1 MSRFLALDVE
11 TANADMSSICQIG
24 IVEFQEDKVV
34 KQWGTFINPQ
44 DYFDP
49 FNISVHGIT
58 SQAVQDAPLFSNI
71 HSRIQ
76 QSVKGCV
83 VVTHMPFDQTSL
95 RRASQKY
102 KLPEISCI
110 WLDSARVIR
119 RQWEQF
125 SQSGYNLPNIT
136 NHLGIKYKP
145 HDAVEDARAAGEV
158 VLKAINESGLSL
170 EEWLER
176 AYKRTSYSN
185 TKHAREGN
193 SDGPFY
199 GETIVFTG
207 SLSLPRKEASEIAA
221 QVGCNVGDGVNKD
234 TTILVVGMQDK
245 DRLAGYDKSSKHRK
259 AEELITKGKQI
270 RIISEADFLEMAGM

>member
-1 MSRFLALDVE
+1 MNRFLALDVE

-24 IVEFQEDKVV
+24 VVEFEEGKAI
-34 KQWGTFINPQ
+34 KEWGSFINPQ

-71 HSRIQ
+71 HSKIQ
-76 QSVKGCV
+76 QSVEGYV
-83 VVTHMPFDQTSL
+83 VVTHMTFDQVSL
-95 RRASQKY
+95 HRASQKY
-102 KLPEISCI
+102 ELPDISCT
-110 WLDSARVIR
+110 WLDSARVVR
-119 RQWEQF
+119 RQWEKF

-176 AYKRTSYSN
+176 AYKRASYSN
-185 TKHAREGN
+185 TNYAREGN
-193 SDGPFY
+193 PDGPFY

-207 SLSLPRKEASEIAA
+207 ALSLPRKEAAVIAA
-221 QVGCNVGDGVNKD
+221 QVGCSVGDGVNKD

-245 DRLAGYDKSSKHRK
+245 DKLAGYDKSSKHRK

-270 RIISEADFLEMAGM
+270 RIISEADFLEMTGK